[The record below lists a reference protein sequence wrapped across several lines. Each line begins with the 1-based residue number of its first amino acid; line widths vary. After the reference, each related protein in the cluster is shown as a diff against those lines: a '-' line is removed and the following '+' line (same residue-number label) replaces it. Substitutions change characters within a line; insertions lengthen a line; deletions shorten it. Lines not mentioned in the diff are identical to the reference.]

1 MLTSLMGDNTLSE
14 GGLILIEPEVI
25 TTLERHRQRE
35 IDACEA
41 GGILL
46 GHRRGVH
53 LHITEATEPTEHD
66 IRTRTSFVRSP
77 KVHQNVALERWRLS
91 HGTVDY
97 LGEWHTHPELHPR
110 PSSIDRRE
118 WRAICQLRGSLSM
131 VFIIAGT
138 TSDTWF
144 GIGRCATIA
153 CLHIS

>member
-1 MLTSLMGDNTLSE
+1 MGDNTLLD
-14 GGLILIEPEVI
+14 GGLILIESEVM
-25 TTLERHRQRE
+25 TTLGRYRQRSSN
-35 IDACEA
+35 ACEA

-66 IRTRTSFVRSP
+66 IRTRTSFVRSQ
-77 KVHQNVALERWRLS
+77 KVHQEVALEKWRVS
-91 HGTVDY
+91 EGTVDY
-97 LGEWHTHPELHPR
+97 LGEWHTHPELDPQ

-118 WRAICQLRGSLSM
+118 WKAICKLRGSLAM

-144 GIGRCATIA
+144 GVGRATAIA
-153 CLHIS
+153 SLHMS